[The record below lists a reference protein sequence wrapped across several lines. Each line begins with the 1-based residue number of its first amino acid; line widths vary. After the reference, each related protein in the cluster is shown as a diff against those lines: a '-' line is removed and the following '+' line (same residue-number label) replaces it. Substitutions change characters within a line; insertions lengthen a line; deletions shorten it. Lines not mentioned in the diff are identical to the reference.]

1 MRSQLIIPK
10 VYAIIPEIFNLNE
23 LCKTIEV
30 MLNHGVNLF
39 QYRSKFKKN
48 TQKNKEILCLLELIR
63 SKKGLLIIND
73 DVKIAFDKKADGV
86 HSGENDMPLNTARSV
101 L

>member
-1 MRSQLIIPK
+1 MRRVIIIPK

-30 MLNHGVNLF
+30 MLNHGITLF

-48 TQKNKEILCLLELIR
+48 TQKNKEILHLLELIR
-63 SKKGLLIIND
+63 SKKK
-73 DVKIAFDKKADGV
+73 VY
-86 HSGENDMPLNTARSV
+86 
-101 L
+101 

>member
-1 MRSQLIIPK
+1 MRRVISIPK

-30 MLNHGVNLF
+30 MLNNGITLF

-48 TQKNKEILCLLELIR
+48 SQKTKEILYLLEVIR
-63 SKKGLLIIND
+63 SKKGY
-73 DVKIAFDKKADGV
+73 
-86 HSGENDMPLNTARSV
+86 
-101 L
+101 